1 MSIPEQ
7 IVQAIDAAA
16 DRLIDMSRQVHDHP
30 ELRFQEHFAAKTLTE
45 TLEGFGLTAQK
56 PIGDLETAFGAEFGR
71 QEQPKVAIL
80 AEYDALANGHAC
92 GHNLI
97 AGGALGWLQRPV
109 RRDPD
114 L

>member
-7 IVQAIDAAA
+7 IVRAIDAAA

-45 TLEGFGLTAQK
+45 TLAGFGLPAHK
-56 PIGDLETAFGAEFGR
+56 HIGDLETAFGAQFGR
-71 QEQPKVAIL
+71 QERPKVAIL
-80 AEYDALANGHAC
+80 AEYDALPNGHAC

-97 AGGALGWLQRPV
+97 AGGALAAVKTEWGQNRS
-109 RRDPD
+109 
-114 L
+114 